1 VQILSR
7 ARKHFFAFPD
17 CHRAVILLVAL
28 ALVLPAAASFAAPD
42 DDIKAAIVAGGA
54 PDISHAP
61 RDIFVRG
68 FTAVAL
74 RVKQR
79 DLPDYVAA
87 AIQMRPDLTRKIV
100 AAAIKVMARQDRGFT
115 CAAFAR
121 MISVAVAANPE
132 YATTIAKAAIQARPE
147 LASCI
152 IDAASKAAP
161 EQRSQIAK
169 LETNFSLTLVS
180 LVISDP
186 EMERWHGVGTLNP
199 ANVLDFRPEN
209 PVVSP
214 EQPPASR

>member
-1 VQILSR
+1 MQTLSL
-7 ARKHFFAFPD
+7 ARKHFFAFP
-17 CHRAVILLVAL
+17 CHRSVILLVAL
-28 ALVLPAAASFAAPD
+28 ALLLPAASSFAAPGD
-42 DDIKAAIVAGGA
+42 EIKAAIVAGGA

-68 FTAVAL
+68 FTAVVL

-121 MISVAVAANPE
+121 MISVAVAANPD
-132 YATTIAKAAIQARPE
+132 YAITIAKAAIQARPE

-152 IDAASKAAP
+152 IDAASTAAP
-161 EQRSQIAK
+161 DQRSQIAK
-169 LETNFSLTLVS
+169 LETNFSLALVA

-186 EMERWHGVGTLNP
+186 EMELWHGIGTLNP